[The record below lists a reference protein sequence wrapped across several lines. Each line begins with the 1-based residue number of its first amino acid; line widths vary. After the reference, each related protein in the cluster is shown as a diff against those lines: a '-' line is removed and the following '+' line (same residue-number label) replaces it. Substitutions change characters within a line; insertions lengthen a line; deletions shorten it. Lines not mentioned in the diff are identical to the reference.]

1 MPKIYNSII
10 VSAPVEQVWSRISNF
25 HDFSWAPSLVMTCEK
40 VGEGDGRT
48 VGARRLLNGVFLD
61 TLIAYSFIEKR
72 IMYSL
77 DEGPS
82 PVSSKEIRNYIGD
95 LQLLPITADNTTFA
109 QWSAS
114 WETANADAVEYM
126 NGVYRALLADL
137 AAAFGGR

>member
-40 VGEGDGRT
+40 VGEGDGCT

-114 WETANADAVEYM
+114 WECANADAVEYM
-126 NGVYRALLADL
+126 NRVYRDLLADL
-137 AAAFGGR
+137 AAEFGGR